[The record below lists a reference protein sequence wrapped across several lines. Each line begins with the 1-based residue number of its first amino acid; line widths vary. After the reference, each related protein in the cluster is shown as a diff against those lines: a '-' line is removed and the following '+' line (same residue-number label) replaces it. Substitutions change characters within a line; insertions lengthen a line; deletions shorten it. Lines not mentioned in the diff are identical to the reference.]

1 VIGEVMLML
10 GEAAGALSGIRV
22 LDLSRVLAGP
32 SCTQLLGDLGADV
45 IKVERPGVGDE
56 TRTWGPP
63 FVKDESGGDT
73 TESGY
78 YLSCNRNKR
87 SVGIDMAKPEGA
99 RLIKRLVAMSDVLVE
114 NFKVGGLARFGLG
127 YEDLRQEFPRLVYC
141 SITGFGQTGPY
152 AQRPGYDL
160 VVQGIGGL
168 MSMTGEPGR
177 PPVKVPIAV
186 NDVMTGLNAAVAILA
201 ALRHR
206 DRTGRGQHIDL
217 GLLDVQV
224 GWLYNQG
231 LNYLTGGLIPERL
244 GTAHP
249 NSVQC
254 RDGWI
259 VCGANNDEQFKR
271 FATLIGKPELSGDAR
286 HATNSARLANR
297 AALIPII
304 ENTLRSNTMSHWV
317 DAFEAA
323 SLPCC
328 PVNTMDQV
336 FADPQVQARQMRITM
351 SHPLAGDGTVDLIG
365 TPIRLSE
372 TPVSY
377 RRHPPSLG
385 ENTDE
390 VLEEVLHIDG
400 VARVKLRNAGI
411 I

>member
-1 VIGEVMLML
+1 MIH
-10 GEAAGALSGIRV
+10 AAGALGGIRV

-45 IKVERPGVGDE
+45 IKVERPRVGDE

-63 FVKDESGGDT
+63 FVKDGQGADT

-87 SVGIDMAKPEGA
+87 SVSIDMGQPEGA
-99 RLIKRLVAMSDVLVE
+99 TLIKRLAAQSDVLIE
-114 NFKVGGLARFGLG
+114 NFKVGGLSRFGLG
-127 YEDLRQEFPRLVYC
+127 YNDLKDEFPRLVYC

-152 AQRPGYDL
+152 AGRPGYDL
-160 VVQGIGGL
+160 VVQGMGGL
-168 MSMTGEPGR
+168 ISMTGEPGR

-231 LNYLTGGLIPERL
+231 LNYLTGGIVPERL

-249 NSVQC
+249 NTVPYQAFETA
-254 RDGWI
+254 DGWI
-259 VCGANNDEQFKR
+259 VCGANNDEQFNR
-271 FATLIGKPELSGDAR
+271 FAALIGRPEFAR
-286 HATNSARLANR
+286 DPLYSTNATRLANR
-297 AALIPII
+297 GSLVPVVARALAPK
-304 ENTLRSNTMSHWV
+304 TTAHWV
-317 DAFEAA
+317 GAFEQA

-328 PVNTMDQV
+328 PVNTLDQV
-336 FADPQVQARQMRITM
+336 FADPQVEARHMRIAM
-351 SHPLAGDGTVDLIG
+351 PHPLAGKGQVDLIG
-365 TPIRLSE
+365 SPIKMSE
-372 TPVSY
+372 TPPSY
-377 RRHPPSLG
+377 RSHPPHLG
-385 ENTDE
+385 EHTDE
-390 VLEEVLHIDG
+390 VLESLLGLDQAV
-400 VARVKLRNAGI
+400 RKKLRANGTI
-411 I
+411 

>member
-1 VIGEVMLML
+1 MVKNVET
-10 GEAAGALSGIRV
+10 AGALSGIRI

-63 FVKDESGGDT
+63 FVKDASGADT

-87 SVGIDMAKPEGA
+87 SVCIDMAKPEGA
-99 RLIKRLVAMSDVLVE
+99 ILIKRLVATSDVLVE
-114 NFKVGGLARFGLG
+114 NFKVGGLARFGLS
-127 YEDLRQEFPRLVYC
+127 YENLNEEFPRLIYC

-160 VVQGIGGL
+160 VVQGMGGL
-168 MSMTGEPGR
+168 ISMTGEPGR
-177 PPVKVPIAV
+177 APVKVPIAV
-186 NDVMTGLNAAVAILA
+186 NDVMTGLNAAVGILT

-206 DRTGRGQHIDL
+206 DQTGRGQHIDL

-224 GWLYNQG
+224 GWLFNQG

-249 NSVQC
+249 NSVPYQAFEC
-254 RDGWI
+254 SDGWI

-271 FATLIGKPELSGDAR
+271 FASLIDRPELAGDVLY
-286 HATNSARLANR
+286 ATNSARLVNR
-297 AALIPII
+297 ASLIPII
-304 ENTLRSNTMSHWV
+304 AKLVKLNTMRHWI

-328 PVNTMDQV
+328 PVNTLDQV
-336 FADPQVQARQMRITM
+336 FADPQVEARQMRISM
-351 SHPLAGDGTVDLIG
+351 PHPLAGKGSIDLIG
-365 TPIRLSE
+365 SPIRLSE
-372 TPVSY
+372 TPPSY

-390 VLEEVLHIDG
+390 VLEEVLGLDSSSR
-400 VARVKLRNAGI
+400 AKLRSAGVI
-411 I
+411 